1 MASFP
6 ASARE
11 ALQVCYKVLP
21 PVSCK
26 QHSLVTEF
34 LPLAKKLHLSL
45 GQEFSAT
52 PAPGKCSKALGQ

>member
-1 MASFP
+1 M
-6 ASARE
+6 
-11 ALQVCYKVLP
+11 CYKVLP

-34 LPLAKKLHLSL
+34 LPLAKKLHLAL

-52 PAPGKCSKALGQ
+52 QAVNAGVLHRNVTNIDGACYILS